1 MRELSRVIIRQC
13 DVTAR
18 LCFRYWPVIDNA
30 LREAAFE
37 RNVRV
42 RVMASW
48 WKHSRPSLLAFLRS
62 LEALN
67 AAQSTVYHRNMS
79 VQVVCEFAAVII
91 VPYTIMYVS
100 SCFPRRKYSW
110 FPLSRQLREVF
121 RFVESTTISTWSQTT
136 SPTSVAFLSFHRIFC
151 ET

>member
-1 MRELSRVIIRQC
+1 MRRHC

-48 WKHSRPSLLAFLRS
+48 WKHSRLSLLAFLRS

-79 VQVVCEFAAVII
+79 VQVVCDSLLQLLSSHIQSC
-91 VPYTIMYVS
+91 MYRRVFRAESIHGSRFHAS
-100 SCFPRRKYSW
+100 SEKYSV
-110 FPLSRQLREVF
+110 LS
-121 RFVESTTISTWSQTT
+121 SQ
-136 SPTSVAFLSFHRIFC
+136 PQ
-151 ET
+151 